1 MIVSFTHYM
10 HDDWRD
16 GLPYNVTESLREAYG
31 EKHLPDDELIALAD
45 KIGDPFYEVRLD
57 CELDTESG
65 SVRLVKAEL

>member
-1 MIVSFTHYM
+1 M

-16 GLPYNVTESLREAYG
+16 GLPSNVTESLREAYG

-57 CELDTESG
+57 CGVRYKKAAVSG
-65 SVRLVKAEL
+65 W